1 MDRLICTACDSEVG
15 ADEVVCPECRAVLT
29 TEGAVRVVTAEP
41 ATEGAVRTATTKT
54 VPAAPPRAPV
64 ATPPPPERTTCP
76 HCRTPVTTSDLVCI
90 SCLRELPSDR
100 PDAPRD
106 EALRTTLERDATMLR
121 LSFTSGE
128 IVVRPGQQV
137 VLGRDPRH
145 TATAA
150 RLAPFDNVSRTH
162 ATVGLT
168 SGGAAWLRD
177 ENSANGTWADDELV
191 PAGET
196 RPLRDGSVVRLAS
209 NVTAY
214 VRLLDA

>member
-1 MDRLICTACDSEVG
+1 MDRLICTACDAEVG

-41 ATEGAVRTATTKT
+41 ATEGAVRTVTTKT
-54 VPAAPPRAPV
+54 APAAPPRAPV
-64 ATPPPPERTTCP
+64 ATPPPPEGTTCP
-76 HCRTPVTTSDLVCI
+76 HCRTPVTTADLVCI
-90 SCLRELPSDR
+90 ACLRELPSDR
-100 PDAPRD
+100 PDAPQD

-137 VLGRDPRH
+137 ILGRDPRH
-145 TATAA
+145 SATAA